1 MLGHDKDNLLRGV
14 GVPQDSDVL
23 YDTQLFAP
31 SAELHLLRLEQVGRP
46 AAKSIAVDTPLLA
59 T

>member
-14 GVPQDSDVL
+14 GVPHSDVL

-31 SAELHLLRLEQVGRP
+31 SAELHLLRLELGDRP
-46 AAKSIAVDTPLLA
+46 ATKSIAVDTPLLA